1 MGGLREITSH
11 PLGPPRERN
20 HIPREKSPAIPSE
33 HSTKESPF
41 DPTQPLHGVPTE
53 GTKKLRTCVCV
64 GSTPPPPYLGRHPYT
79 QKERALCLCAY
90 ACIYSHTHTHTRT
103 QRHGTQPP
111 EGNEISQSAGTWS
124 KLPCLF
130 KSLVPRECYYPPPI
144 SSILNRLAESLPQ
157 RLKFISKTILFSEKM
172 PTIGIEP
179 TTYGLQ
185 NRCSTIEPSR
195 QVT

>member
-90 ACIYSHTHTHTRT
+90 ACIYSHTHTHTHTEAWDSTTR
-103 QRHGTQPP
+103 
-111 EGNEISQSAGTWS
+111 
-124 KLPCLF
+124 
-130 KSLVPRECYYPPPI
+130 RE
-144 SSILNRLAESLPQ
+144 
-157 RLKFISKTILFSEKM
+157 
-172 PTIGIEP
+172 
-179 TTYGLQ
+179 
-185 NRCSTIEPSR
+185 
-195 QVT
+195 